1 MIIRNLF
8 VQSVLFLWL
17 CLCVLTRNESL
28 MNVYVVTVWVLF
40 IFAIA
45 VNGCLVLLVL
55 DANKLNPNQIT
66 KIVKSLQISKSKK
79 IINLLVNIF
88 SIVLLAYFG
97 WLFIAAF
104 YFLGLL
110 IIMFLMYCI
119 MYQLKPRLF

>member
-1 MIIRNLF
+1 MIIKNLF
-8 VQSVLFLWL
+8 VQPALFLWL

-55 DANKLNPNQIT
+55 DPNKLNPNQIA
-66 KIVKSLQISKSKK
+66 KIVKSSQIGKSKR
-79 IINLLVNIF
+79 IINLLANIF
-88 SIVLLAYFG
+88 SIALLAYFG
-97 WLFIAAF
+97 WLFTAVF
-104 YFLGLL
+104 YALGLL
-110 IIMFLMYCI
+110 IIKFLMYCI